1 MVGGRKLFFNLEVK
15 VTSLPSLPSVIR
27 VQGELYLTCEIY
39 IFKGMLNSYL
49 ESFECNE
56 TFKNKNEQNRNN
68 VMPFIFSEFYSQL
81 NVVAVVISANT
92 AGYLYRASS
101 TKQNDCIIFLCDA
114 GSILVMNDSGSVLH
128 IMPRDLVCYLTEG
141 RKSLSL

>member
-1 MVGGRKLFFNLEVK
+1 MDGGRKLFFNLEVK
-15 VTSLPSLPSVIR
+15 VTSLPYLPSVIR
-27 VQGELYLTCEIY
+27 VQRELHLTCEIY

-49 ESFECNE
+49 ESSECNE

-128 IMPRDLVCYLTEG
+128 IMPRDLVCYLPKG